1 VRILLVGHACSPR
14 RGTELAF
21 TWNWALHLAQMHEVW
36 VVAHPQERW
45 AVEEFLTAH
54 PNKNLHFEWVS
65 LPSWLDPWAPVHDN
79 DTRGLRLHYLLWQKV
94 ALRRASQIYRQIGF
108 DIAHHVSWGTVS
120 EPSPLWRLPVPFVW
134 GPLGGG
140 QVAPPAFKEYFGSAW
155 RGERLRRARMRW
167 VPYRPTLRKAIRRS
181 ALILSTNHE
190 TYRILK
196 QAGAHSVVPFLD
208 SGLSNSFIS
217 QMPPMPRKGTPF
229 TLLWVGQ
236 LEPRK
241 CLPLALQAIAQAR
254 DLPVSLLVAGQGSL
268 RQEWERLAN
277 RLGLR
282 ERVRFLGQVPYVQM
296 SQLYRSADA
305 FIFTSLRDAFGSQV
319 LEAMAAGLPVIT
331 LDHQGVGAFV
341 PSEAAIKAPV
351 VNPTET
357 VSALAGAI
365 KHLACNEESRVRMG
379 VAAWEFAKTQTWSC
393 RARMMTRLYES
404 VLNDRKAGSGVR
416 QEERPLEPVVFPGF
430 TVSPSGEDKRQGARM
445 STGATPLSKPNPAR
459 ESNLTQTKVVDY
471 GVENPARSSGASRK
485 RDALLAGPA
494 ELEDM
499 RGRVASALHTSPG
512 SVSIE
517 SHHVGTS
524 GWVLRCTGKAAGTRF
539 FAKTLLVDPY
549 PIPARFATPWEDLA
563 GPEKLERPV
572 EEHIAAEWNR
582 VQDVRRLVGCKNL
595 PTPLGCSID
604 DRTLVFE
611 EVNGL
616 RLDRFANW
624 VWPGARRARSMEGAL
639 YQAGEWLRSVHKSSS
654 HGCVTIELTEVLEA
668 LRSLI
673 RSKQL
678 ESTPYADWALKA
690 FERLNLDLGPHTS
703 VHIPV
708 ALNHGDFSLPNL
720 IWDRDCEQLW
730 VVDFELAAR
739 KAILHDLCTMVFVL
753 RKPLLY
759 PLTSQ
764 FVVRLFEGAFWAGYG
779 AISEDLFAWVNALVT
794 ARLFYHTLPRLRAW
808 RERKGRWAG
817 IKASLYAQMF
827 QPFLIQR
834 ILRSK

>member
-1 VRILLVGHACSPR
+1 
-14 RGTELAF
+14 
-21 TWNWALHLAQMHEVW
+21 MHEVW

-45 AVEEFLTAH
+45 AVEEFLAAH
-54 PNKNLHFEWVS
+54 PNKNLHFEWVT
-65 LPSWLDPWAPVHDN
+65 LPSWLDPWAPVYDN
-79 DTRGLRLHYLLWQKV
+79 DTRGLRLHYLLWQKI
-94 ALRRASQIYRQIGF
+94 ALRRAGQIYRDIRF

-120 EPSPLWRLPVPFVW
+120 EPSPLWRLPAPFVW

-155 RGERLRRARMRW
+155 RGEQLRRARMRW
-167 VPYRPTLRKAIRRS
+167 IPYRPSLRKAIRRS

-190 TYRILK
+190 TYRILR
-196 QAGAHSVVPFLD
+196 QSGAHLVVPFLD
-208 SGLSNSFIS
+208 SGLSNSFLS
-217 QMPPMPRKGTPF
+217 QMPPVRRTGAPF

-241 CLPLALQAIAQAR
+241 CLPLALQAISQTA
-254 DLPVSLLVAGQGSL
+254 DLPMSLLVAGQGSM

-282 ERVRFLGQVPYVQM
+282 QRVRFLGQVPYVQM

-319 LEAMAAGLPVIT
+319 LEAMAAGLPIIT

-341 PSEAAIKAPV
+341 PSEAAIKVPV
-351 VNPTET
+351 ANPTET

-365 KHLACNEESRVRMG
+365 KRLARNEETRVRMG
-379 VAAWEFAKTQTWSC
+379 AAAWEFAKTQTWSC
-393 RARMMTRLYES
+393 RAQMMTQLYER
-404 VLNDRKAGSGVR
+404 VLENRKEGADAG
-416 QEERPLEPVVFPGF
+416 QAERSFERISFPGC
-430 TVSPSGEDKRQGARM
+430 TVGPSGNEKARAVHP
-445 STGATPLSKPNPAR
+445 SAGVTPVSKPNSTR
-459 ESNLTQTKVVDY
+459 QSNGIQTKVVEY
-471 GVENPARSSGASRK
+471 GVENPTLSSGALRSNK
-485 RDALLAGPA
+485 TVLAGPA
-494 ELEDM
+494 VVENLQ
-499 RGRVASALHTSPG
+499 GRVASALNASRG

-517 SHHVGTS
+517 SHHLGFS

-549 PIPARFATPWEDLA
+549 PIPARFATPWEELA
-563 GPEKLERPV
+563 SPERLHRPV

-582 VQDVRRLVGCKNL
+582 IQDMQRLVGSKNL
-595 PTPLGCSID
+595 PAPLGCSID
-604 DRTLVFE
+604 NRTLVFE
-611 EVNGL
+611 AVNGL
-616 RLDRFANW
+616 RLDRFVNW
-624 VWPGARRARSMEGAL
+624 VWPGARRARSMEAAL

-654 HGCVTIELTEVLEA
+654 HGCLTIEFVEVVEA

-678 ESTPYADWALKA
+678 QSTPYADGALKA
-690 FERLNLDLGPHTS
+690 LEVLNLDLSPRTS
-703 VHIPV
+703 LHVPV

-730 VVDFELAAR
+730 VVDFEMAAR
-739 KAILHDLCTMVFVL
+739 KAILHDLCTMVFEL

-759 PLTSQ
+759 PLTSA
-764 FVVRLFEGAFWAGYG
+764 FVVRLCESAFWAGYG
-779 AISEDLFAWVNALVT
+779 AISEDLFAFVNALAT

-808 RERKGRWAG
+808 HERRGPWAG
-817 IKASLYAQMF
+817 IKASLYTQIF
-827 QPFLIQR
+827 QPFLVQR